1 MKQFPKIF
9 FMAVTITGIALV
21 ALLLQL
27 SRANA
32 SWGATNGR
40 VANEPVPTLVEVAS
54 VPTYLPTFL
63 PPSTLPAATPVVS
76 PAAVSADIE
85 EPATATIPASPTF
98 TSNAMP
104 AGDGRVHVVREGE
117 TLVQIADRFRTT
129 ASALMALNKLASAN
143 LDAGQV
149 LLLPS
154 ATPTPATVESSAD
167 SNTNLVNGL
176 SVDQFIIMPPDVQAN
191 VRTIFERGHAL
202 GRDPHAFSIIGDS
215 TVEMLNF
222 LTGFETIPYNLGR
235 YEYLQRVLDAYPGS
249 FSWPRMA
256 VEQGIHSR
264 QVFLSDFADP
274 QYCREEE
281 SMIDCEWRLQ
291 NPSVVIIRIGSND
304 GKPDLF
310 ETEVRRMV
318 SYALERGT
326 VPIIGTKADQ
336 YLDPG
341 YVNNRILRQIAEEYH
356 LPLWDFQLVANTLPN
371 NGLLSDRVHLT
382 LFYDFDWR
390 MAEAYRTGHGLQNLT
405 ALMALDAVLQEYESL
420 KQAQ

>member
-9 FMAVTITGIALV
+9 FMAVIITGITLV

-27 SRANA
+27 SRASA
-32 SWGATNGR
+32 DWGAASGR
-40 VANEPVPTLVEVAS
+40 VDGEPLPTLVEMVN
-54 VPTYLPTFL
+54 VPTSSAALAPTAVV
-63 PPSTLPAATPVVS
+63 PTPVAAATLS
-76 PAAVSADIE
+76 SGSAAGAVA
-85 EPATATIPASPTF
+85 IPPTF
-98 TSNAMP
+98 TPPPVA
-104 AGDGRVHVVREGE
+104 AGNGRVHIVEEGE

-129 ASALMALNKLASAN
+129 ATELMALNKLNSAN

-149 LLLPS
+149 LLLPTV
-154 ATPTPATVESSAD
+154 TPSPAATVPAIM
-167 SNTNLVNGL
+167 VNGL
-176 SVDQFIIMPPDVQAN
+176 TLEQFIIMPPDVQAN
-191 VRTIFERGHAL
+191 VRAIFERGQAL
-202 GRDPHAFSIIGDS
+202 GRDPMAFSIIGDS

-222 LTGFETIPYNLGR
+222 LTGFETLAFHLGN
-235 YEYLQRVLDAYPGS
+235 YDYLQRVLDAYTGS
-249 FSWPRMA
+249 FARPRFA

-264 QVFLSDFADP
+264 QIFLSDYADP
-274 QYCREEE
+274 QYCGEDE
-281 SMIDCEWRLQ
+281 SMIDCEWRHQ

-304 GKPDLF
+304 GKPELF
-310 ETEVRRMV
+310 ETEMRRIV
-318 SYALERGT
+318 NYALERGT

-341 YVNNRILRQIAEEYH
+341 YGNNRILRQIANDYR
-356 LPLWDFQLVANTLPN
+356 LPLWDFQRVANTLPD

-382 LFYDFDWR
+382 LFYEFDWR

>member
-9 FMAVTITGIALV
+9 FMAVAITGITLV

-32 SWGATNGR
+32 GWGVAPGR
-40 VANEPVPTLVEVAS
+40 TAIDPAPTLVQKAN
-54 VPTYLPTFL
+54 VPTPAPTLLPT
-63 PPSTLPAATPVVS
+63 PALPAVPVAPTALLS
-76 PAAVSADIE
+76 DASINLETDAAA
-85 EPATATIPASPTF
+85 IPPTF
-98 TSNAMP
+98 TPNAAP
-104 AGDGRVHVVREGE
+104 LGNGGVHIVGEGE

-129 ASALMALNKLASAN
+129 TSELMALNKLASAD

-154 ATPTPATVESSAD
+154 PTPAPVSPAPAIM
-167 SNTNLVNGL
+167 VNGL
-176 SVDQFIIMPPDVQAN
+176 RLEEFIMMPSDVAAN
-191 VRTIFERGHAL
+191 VRAIFERGQAL
-202 GRDPHAFSIIGDS
+202 GRDPHAFSVIGDS

-222 LTGFETIPYNLGR
+222 LTGFETQPYDLGS
-235 YEYLQRVLDAYPGS
+235 YDYLQRVLDAYPGS
-249 FSWPRMA
+249 FARPRQA

-274 QYCREEE
+274 QYCSEDE

-304 GKPDLF
+304 GKPEVF
-310 ETEVRRMV
+310 ATEIRRMV
-318 SYALERGT
+318 TYALERGT

-341 YVNNRILRQIAEEYH
+341 YVNNQILRQIAAEYH
-356 LPLWDFQLVANTLPN
+356 LPLWDFQRVANTLPD
-371 NGLLSDRVHLT
+371 NGLLPDRVHLT
-382 LFYDFDWR
+382 LFFDFDWR
-390 MAEAYRTGHGLQNLT
+390 LAEAYRTGHGLQNLT
-405 ALMALDAVLQEYESL
+405 ALMALDAILQEIESL
-420 KQAQ
+420 KQVR